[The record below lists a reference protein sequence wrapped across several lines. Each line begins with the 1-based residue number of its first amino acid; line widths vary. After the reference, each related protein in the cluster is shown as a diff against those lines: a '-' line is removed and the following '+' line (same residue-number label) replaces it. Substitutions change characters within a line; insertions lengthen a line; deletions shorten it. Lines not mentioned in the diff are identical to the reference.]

1 MDATRGVQ
9 RVIAFLHVDAA
20 GSATAAVVVGQ
31 RRVLAVFPDMR

>member
-20 GSATAAVVVGQ
+20 GSATAVVGQ

>member
-20 GSATAAVVVGQ
+20 GSATAVVVGQ
-31 RRVLAVFPDMR
+31 RRVLAVFPDMH